1 MEVLCTHTL
10 PQQCLLRA
18 PLRLG
23 VMAHDT
29 AIYQHTCQFPQHVLM
44 GDITS
49 VLALDHLQHRLH
61 QVTKQETSC
70 IILKAEDNNGSD
82 VFRLTNDLPVKTAL
96 EPEREQEKG
105 QTKYKEW
112 QGEPST

>member
-1 MEVLCTHTL
+1 M
-10 PQQCLLRA
+10 
-18 PLRLG
+18 
-23 VMAHDT
+23 
-29 AIYQHTCQFPQHVLM
+29 LM

-70 IILKAEDNNGSD
+70 IILKAEDSNGSD
-82 VFRLTNDLPVKTAL
+82 VFRVTNDLPAKTAL

-105 QTKYKEW
+105 PNTRSGKESPIQRELEATGLTW
-112 QGEPST
+112 GTAPRRAQDRGY